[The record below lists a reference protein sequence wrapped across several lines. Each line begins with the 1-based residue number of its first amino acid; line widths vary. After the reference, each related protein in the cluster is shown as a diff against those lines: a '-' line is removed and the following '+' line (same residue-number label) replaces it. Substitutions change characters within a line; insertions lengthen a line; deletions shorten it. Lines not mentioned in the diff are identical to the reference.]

1 MDYLA
6 TSTIFQTSS
15 DFFDLI
21 FHVLTIRSSCAMH
34 LVDMFLMIILPFAS
48 FFLLSQAYPADL
60 SLYSPTWLGKRDG
73 QVPEWTA
80 MGDSYASGV
89 GAGPQPADDTNRC
102 FRFPNAYP
110 VVLQAKLEP
119 NPSKFNNV
127 ACSGNTFKQIRENE
141 LLDKPKDDGKN
152 GIRPAWGEAPEFVT
166 MTMGGNDIGILNLI
180 STCILSFKL
189 WGMDCEEVIQ
199 YGHDTINSQQFKD
212 DLNGLI
218 GAVVKK
224 GRGTS
229 VGDRFKVF
237 VIGYAQFFNQ
247 ETTQCN
253 DVSFKPVWNPLPAQM
268 LTVERRTA
276 MNGLAL
282 ALNKALAVAV
292 DGFKD
297 KGVYWV
303 DYDQDF
309 NGHRF
314 CDREE
319 PKPDDPETYF
329 FNYYT
334 KDDPKSEKARKIFE
348 KMPTYQASVKGG
360 KDGAFKTDED
370 FINALAEATQ
380 GDPEAES
387 VLSDTVRMF
396 HPSSRGH
403 EQIRDIVLKSLNDNN
418 VLAKPSPEQPHAPE
432 PAVCNGVGGDI
443 WMLSRDQAISASAQ
457 FCKQDVRD
465 KE

>member
-1 MDYLA
+1 MFHCSSHPWVRLRLKFYKYARYRLIQLDYLA
-6 TSTIFQTSS
+6 TSTSFQTSS
-15 DFFDLI
+15 DFFDLNL
-21 FHVLTIRSSCAMH
+21 HVLFIRFSYAIH
-34 LVDMFLMIILPFAS
+34 LVDMFLMIILSFAG

-60 SLYSPTWLGKRDG
+60 SLYSSTWLGKRDG

-110 VVLQAKLEP
+110 VVVQAKLQP

-127 ACSGNTFKQIRENE
+127 ACSGNTFQQIRENE

-218 GAVVKK
+218 GAVVEK

-229 VGDRFKVF
+229 VGDRFKIF
-237 VIGYAQFFNQ
+237 VVGYAQFFNQ

-253 DVSFKPVWNPLPAQM
+253 DISFKPVWNLLPAQM

-303 DYDQDF
+303 DYDQYF

-380 GDPEAES
+380 DDPEAES

-396 HPSSRGH
+396 HPSTRGH
-403 EQIRDIVLKSLNDNN
+403 EQIRDIVLNSLNDHN
-418 VLAKPSPEQPHAPE
+418 VLA
-432 PAVCNGVGGDI
+432 
-443 WMLSRDQAISASAQ
+443 
-457 FCKQDVRD
+457 
-465 KE
+465 